1 MFKRIYRNFS
11 YDNSLYVCEST
22 DIKPT
27 EDMKY
32 GDKVREIDTG
42 LDYIFNGSAW
52 VEQVTVTDLT
62 TYTAIIATLPAD
74 NSTDTYTTPSWTLY
88 DAAIA
93 LVDVAYDASETQ
105 GVINKAVSAIRA
117 ALDLLVLTSSVD
129 TDAYDALVLTVPA
142 DNNAA
147 TYTAESWT
155 LFAAAIAEA
164 DLTLTAV
171 DGQEAIDAE
180 IIVIQDALD
189 LLEATPEE

>member
-1 MFKRIYRNFS
+1 MFKRIYRNFG

-27 EDMKY
+27 DGMNY

-42 LDYIFNGSAW
+42 LDYIFNGSSW
-52 VEQVTVTDLT
+52 VEQTVVTDLT

-74 NSTDTYTTPSWTLY
+74 NNTDTYTTPSWTLY
-88 DAAIA
+88 DTAIA
-93 LVDVAYDASETQ
+93 LVDVTYDASETQ
-105 GVINKAVSAIRA
+105 GTINTAVSAIRA
-117 ALDLLVLTSSVD
+117 ALSLLVLTSSVD

-142 DNNAA
+142 DNNES

-155 LFAAAIAEA
+155 LFAAAIGDT

-171 DGQEAIDAE
+171 DGQAAIDAE
-180 IIVIQDALD
+180 LIVIQEALD
-189 LLEATPEE
+189 LLELSPEE